1 MSRRVE
7 PRAIGSSP
15 LRVDG
20 RAKVTGT
27 ATYAYEHPF
36 DSPAYAHLVQAT
48 IARGRVT
55 AMDTGTADA
64 VPGVLSTLTV
74 FDAPSLSDTGDAELA
89 VLQSDAVAFRGQVIG
104 AVVAESPEAAR
115 HAASLVQV
123 DYDVDDHETAVDT
136 AHLYSPE
143 HVDPEGETDT
153 NIGEVSAALAVA
165 SVVID
170 QTYTTPMQTNNPM
183 EPHTTV
189 AVWDST
195 DARLTLFDST
205 QGVHVVRAAV
215 APLLGLEPEQ
225 VRVVAPYVGGG
236 FGSKGTAHAHDAV
249 AALCALRVPDRPVK
263 LALTRQQTFTLGG
276 HRTPTT
282 QRVRLGADLDGRIV
296 ALAHDV
302 SEHTSRVKQFAEET
316 ATISRMMYAA
326 PNRRTSHRV
335 AALDVPV
342 NSWMRAPGEAP
353 GSFGLEVA
361 MDELAEACGLDP
373 IALRVRNDPDVDP
386 ESGKPWSRRALVECL
401 TRGADRF
408 GWADARAAP
417 GGRRDGDWLVGVGV
431 AASTYPCLLMP
442 GSAAEVERLRDGSYT
457 VRVGAVDLG
466 TGAWTALTQIAAD
479 ALACPLDAV
488 TVEIGDTDLPA
499 ASVAGG
505 SSGTG
510 SWGWTIVAAA
520 DAFREEYGTDPPAG
534 ACTRAETPDNPAAE
548 THALYSF
555 GAQFAEVRVN
565 ADSSEVRV
573 PRMLGVFSV
582 GRIVNPTDR
591 TLAAARRDDDGP
603 VRRTARA
610 DRHGPPAR
618 PRRQP

>member
-417 GGRRDGDWLVGVGV
+417 GSRRDGDWLVGVGV

-457 VRVGAVDLG
+457 VVSGQSTSEPVPGPRSPRSLPTPSPARSMPSPSRSVTPTCRRRPSLAAPPAPAPGAGRSWRRPRL
-466 TGAWTALTQIAAD
+466 
-479 ALACPLDAV
+479 PR
-488 TVEIGDTDLPA
+488 GD
-499 ASVAGG
+499 
-505 SSGTG
+505 
-510 SWGWTIVAAA
+510 
-520 DAFREEYGTDPPAG
+520 GTDPPAG
-534 ACTRAETPDNPAAE
+534 ACTRAETPDNPDRR
-548 THALYSF
+548 AL
-555 GAQFAEVRVN
+555 R
-565 ADSSEVRV
+565 
-573 PRMLGVFSV
+573 
-582 GRIVNPTDR
+582 
-591 TLAAARRDDDGP
+591 P
-603 VRRTARA
+603 VLLRRTVRGGTRQRRHRPRYACPACSASSRSA
-610 DRHGPPAR
+610 ASSTHGPHAPSCSAG
-618 PRRQP
+618 